1 MYLLTKECSALLSD
15 QAKHVSVNLQ
25 NQMGLFGVMQYLV
38 LGVAP
43 CGCEVSTKYDIVNHD
58 QVIQWFMSIPSK
70 STFLQTY
77 HPERKE

>member
-1 MYLLTKECSALLSD
+1 
-15 QAKHVSVNLQ
+15 
-25 NQMGLFGVMQYLV
+25 MGLFGVMQYLV